1 MFNLALA
8 RNQPLLGSDPFLVF
22 RDQQYL
28 QRFPVQSSQVG
39 KRAGQHARS
48 MP

>member
-22 RDQQYL
+22 L
-28 QRFPVQSSQVG
+28 H
-39 KRAGQHARS
+39 HACTL
-48 MP
+48 PIVVT